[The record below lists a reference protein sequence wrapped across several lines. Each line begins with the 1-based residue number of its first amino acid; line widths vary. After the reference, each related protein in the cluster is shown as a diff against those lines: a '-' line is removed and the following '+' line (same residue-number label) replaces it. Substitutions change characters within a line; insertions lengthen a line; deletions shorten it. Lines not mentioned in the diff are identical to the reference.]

1 MKPIIGLNID
11 INRKN
16 QNDACYTILKD
27 YIVAI
32 EKASGIPLLLPPMVK
47 EDLTPL
53 LSKIQGMMFIGGNDY
68 NPKLYGETA
77 NDKVELIDS
86 ERENFDLLLM
96 DLCLNV
102 VKLPILGICGGLQL
116 MNIALKGSLIQDIP
130 VSNVKHGKHL
140 WHEVEIQKDTKLYSI
155 YQTTTINV
163 PTNHH
168 QAIKK
173 TGNELVVNA
182 YAHDRIIEGIEM
194 PDRNFVIGVQWH
206 PERDF
211 DGNLPLFKTFIETA
225 SKFG

>member
-77 NDKVELIDS
+77 NDKVP
-86 ERENFDLLLM
+86 
-96 DLCLNV
+96 
-102 VKLPILGICGGLQL
+102 K
-116 MNIALKGSLIQDIP
+116 
-130 VSNVKHGKHL
+130 
-140 WHEVEIQKDTKLYSI
+140 
-155 YQTTTINV
+155 TTTIARDDAATFASGAHKAHEFGASV
-163 PTNHH
+163 PPHPH
-168 QAIKK
+168 APLHAFPK
-173 TGNELVVNA
+173 
-182 YAHDRIIEGIEM
+182 
-194 PDRNFVIGVQWH
+194 IGQ
-206 PERDF
+206 PAMA
-211 DGNLPLFKTFIETA
+211 PL
-225 SKFG
+225 SK